1 LQNISDEM
9 VVAAVFYPFILGVSA
24 MSRIV
29 IAIALA
35 VASLSLLP
43 LPARAQN
50 ADTGKQ
56 VFKQVCGI
64 CHDVAPDKNRVG
76 PSLFGIV
83 GRKTGS
89 VAGFHYSD
97 GNKNA
102 NLTWDEA
109 TLDRYLIDP
118 RATVPG
124 TTMAYA
130 GMKDDQKRKDLI
142 AYLATLH

>member
-1 LQNISDEM
+1 
-9 VVAAVFYPFILGVSA
+9 
-24 MSRIV
+24 MSRF
-29 IAIALA
+29 AIAVVLA
-35 VASLSLLP
+35 VASLPLLTP
-43 LPARAQN
+43 PARAQN

-56 VFKQVCGI
+56 VFRQVCSI

-89 VAGFHYSD
+89 VPGFHYSD
-97 GNKNA
+97 ANKNA
-102 NLTWDEA
+102 NITWDEA
-109 TLDRYLIDP
+109 TLDRYLTDP
-118 RATVPG
+118 RGVIPG

-130 GMKDDQKRKDLI
+130 GLKDAQKRKDLI